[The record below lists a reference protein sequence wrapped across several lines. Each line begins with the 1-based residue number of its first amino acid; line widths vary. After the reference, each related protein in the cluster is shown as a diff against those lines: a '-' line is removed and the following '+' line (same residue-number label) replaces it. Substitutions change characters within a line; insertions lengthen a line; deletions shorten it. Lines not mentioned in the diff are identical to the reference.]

1 MSSVHNHTIN
11 KVENPPANNS
21 QSWEQLQLDLFE
33 EDLKQAPVVHPG
45 LAKEPAII
53 ELDHFGLWYG
63 KKKVL
68 HDISMAIPR
77 GKITAIIGPSG
88 CGKSSLIRS
97 INRMNDLLDGVRY
110 EGDIRVHGESIF
122 SASHDVIELRKRM
135 GMVFQKPNP
144 FPMSVFE
151 NVVYPLRI
159 DGIRNRTI
167 LEQACERALRAAA
180 LWEEV
185 KDRLHTSALELSG
198 GQQQRLCI
206 ARAIAGDPEV
216 LLLDEPCSAL
226 DPVATAKIE
235 DLFDSLAGQYTL
247 VIVTHNMQ
255 QASRVSDFTALLY
268 LGRLLEF
275 GPTVELFSRPKLRTT
290 EAYITGRFG

>member
-1 MSSVHNHTIN
+1 MSHASTR
-11 KVENPPANNS
+11 PPETG
-21 QSWEQLQLDLFE
+21 SWEALQRELFE
-33 EDLKQAPVVHPG
+33 EDLKHAPVIHPAV
-45 LAKEPAII
+45 LKESPII
-53 ELDHFGLWYG
+53 EVDNFSLWYG
-63 KKKVL
+63 TKQVL
-68 HDISMAIPR
+68 YNITMAIPR
-77 GKITAIIGPSG
+77 GKVTAIIGPSG

-97 INRMNDLLDGVRY
+97 FNRMNDLLDGVRY
-110 EGDIRVHGESIF
+110 EGDIRVDGQSIF
-122 SASHDVIELRKRM
+122 SPSQDVIELRKRM

-159 DGIRNRTI
+159 DGVRNRAVMEQVCRRT
-167 LEQACERALRAAA
+167 LEAAA

-185 KDRLHTSALELSG
+185 YDRLHKSALELSG

-235 DLFDSLAGQYTL
+235 DLFDSLAGRYTL

-268 LGRLLEF
+268 MGRLLEF
-275 GPTVELFSRPKLRTT
+275 GPTVEVFSRPKLRTT